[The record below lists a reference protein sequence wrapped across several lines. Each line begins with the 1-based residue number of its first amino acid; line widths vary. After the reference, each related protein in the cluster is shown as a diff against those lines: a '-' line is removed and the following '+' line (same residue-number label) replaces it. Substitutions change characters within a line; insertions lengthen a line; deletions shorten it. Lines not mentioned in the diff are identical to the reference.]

1 MLRDKGGNCYV
12 LASVDEPNI
21 EIVNHSD
28 KEKERKVDLGTDPDG
43 CDGEGDRWDCGG
55 GGAIATESWV
65 ERQRG

>member
-43 CDGEGDRWDCGG
+43 CDGEGDR
-55 GGAIATESWV
+55 
-65 ERQRG
+65 